1 MNGKAYIHLCPPL
14 TKPKSNNIKKTLTK
28 VTTTPRPK
36 TSKNEQ
42 KQIRELPYF
51 DRNLMRS
58 KFASLTLTHAF
69 LCRVRVMADKRE
81 IFAIGKIVVSIA
93 ILIRLMWYKLL
104 RVQPIASQANV
115 HLVIASDG

>member
-1 MNGKAYIHLCPPL
+1 MSATHK
-14 TKPKSNNIKKTLTK
+14 TKKQQHKKNINKSYNHTKTQ
-28 VTTTPRPK
+28 
-36 TSKNEQ
+36 NEQ
-42 KQIRELPYF
+42 KIRELPYF